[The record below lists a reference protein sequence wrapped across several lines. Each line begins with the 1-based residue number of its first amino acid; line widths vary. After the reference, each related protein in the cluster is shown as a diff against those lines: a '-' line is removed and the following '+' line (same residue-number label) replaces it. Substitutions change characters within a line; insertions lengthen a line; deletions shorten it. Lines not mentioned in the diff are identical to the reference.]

1 VRALSIGEVARAA
14 GVQPS
19 AVRYY
24 ERKGLLPVPDRVAGR
39 RRYGPDVLE
48 LLRVIEVSKAAG
60 FTLAEI
66 ERLMHGFDSKTP
78 PSERWRSLAEDK
90 LREVDAVIERAQ
102 RMRALL
108 QRGVECGCL
117 TVADCELLHTTPVS

>member
-1 VRALSIGEVARAA
+1 MSTLSIGEVASAA
-14 GVQPS
+14 GIQPS
-19 AVRYY
+19 AIRYY
-24 ERKGLLPVPDRVAGR
+24 ERKGLLPQPDRLSGR
-39 RRYGPDVLE
+39 RRYDPKVLE

-66 ERLMHGFDSKTP
+66 EHVMHGFDPKTP

-117 TVADCELLHTTPVS
+117 TLSDCELLHTAPVP